1 MSTRPAYLKTDARI
15 TTEVTEC
22 TESGQDRDSFRTLSD
37 LCVLC
42 GSIPDS
48 EAFEANPGYGNSGMT
63 RWPRIRPGE
72 LSNTCTTW

>member
-1 MSTRPAYLKTDARI
+1 MSTRPAYLKTETWI

-22 TESGQDRDSFRTLSD
+22 TESVQDRDSFLTLSD
-37 LCVLC
+37 LRVLS

-48 EAFEANPGYGNSGMT
+48 WACEENPGYGSSGTT
-63 RWPRIRPGE
+63 RWPRILPGE